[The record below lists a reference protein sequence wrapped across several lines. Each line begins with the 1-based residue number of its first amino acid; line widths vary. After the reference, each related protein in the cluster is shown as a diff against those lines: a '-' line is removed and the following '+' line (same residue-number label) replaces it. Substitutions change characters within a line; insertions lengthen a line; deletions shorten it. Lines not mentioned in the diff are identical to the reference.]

1 MPWPKTGLNHYH
13 AQLDFQ
19 TKVVQSKGWFF
30 FKGDNHKAIVVKEIH
45 QNKIPSSKGY
55 LLRERERGDNG
66 LFITLVPKVLS

>member
-1 MPWPKTGLNHYH
+1 MPWPKTGANHYH

-19 TKVVQSKGWFF
+19 TKVVQSKGCFF

-55 LLRERERGDNG
+55 LLRERERGQW
-66 LFITLVPKVLS
+66 TVYYTSP